1 MAIHDVAPVVAETR
15 PRWSRVAGMSAA
27 CIVHGVMFGLL
38 LLAPRSELPA
48 QTDDG
53 DLPLVVIQHEP
64 EPVVPPPPPVP
75 ELPPPP
81 VIEQRPVT
89 PPPVAVPPVLIP
101 TAPESPVAIQV
112 DPQPPAPP
120 TPRSEPV
127 ADGGPSLGADYESRK
142 GLVYPQQSVIK
153 REQGTVLLRVLVNVD
168 GSPDQVDVQRSSGS
182 RHLDRAAVD
191 AVKRWRFRP
200 GTRNG
205 VATAGWVVV
214 PIDFRLN
221 Q

>member
-1 MAIHDVAPVVAETR
+1 MAIYDVAPGIPENR

-27 CIVHGVMFGLL
+27 CIVHGVMFALL
-38 LLAPRSELPA
+38 LLAPRSDLPA
-48 QTDDG
+48 QTEDSDP
-53 DLPLVVIQHEP
+53 PLVFVQHEP
-64 EPVVPPPPPVP
+64 EPEPPPPPPVP

-81 VIEQRPVT
+81 VLEQRPVT
-89 PPPVAVPPVLIP
+89 PPPAAIPPVLIP
-101 TAPESPVAIQV
+101 TVPDSMVAIQV

-127 ADGGPSLGADYESRK
+127 ADGGPSVGVDYDNRK
-142 GLVYPQQSVIK
+142 GLVYPQQSLIK
-153 REQGTVLLRVLVNVD
+153 REQGTVLLRVLVNAH
-168 GSPDQVDVQRSSGS
+168 GAPEQVEVQRSSGS
-182 RHLDRAAVD
+182 RHLDRAAID

-221 Q
+221 R

>member
-48 QTDDG
+48 QTDDA
-53 DLPLVVIQHEP
+53 DPPLVFVQHEP
-64 EPVVPPPPPVP
+64 EPEPPPPPPVA
-75 ELPPPP
+75 ELPPPA
-81 VIEQRPVT
+81 VIEQQPVT
-89 PPPVAVPPVLIP
+89 PPPPAAVPVPIP
-101 TAPESPVAIQV
+101 TIPESPVAIRV

-120 TPRSEPV
+120 TPRSEPIP
-127 ADGGPSLGADYESRK
+127 DGGASVGADYRNRK
-142 GLVYPQQSVIK
+142 GLVYPQQSLVK
-153 REQGTVLLRVLVNVD
+153 REQGTVLLRVLVSVD
-168 GSPDQVDVQRSSGS
+168 GAPEQVEIQRSSGS

-200 GTRNG
+200 GSRNG
-205 VATAGWVVV
+205 VAFADWVVV
-214 PIDFRLN
+214 PIDFRLGH
-221 Q
+221 